1 MRPLKAAPDVAPDTA
16 PKAARPDVARRDPA
30 PSRWGYRYQRLMLT
44 PGFRKLLR
52 VGVPMLIA
60 GGLVA
65 GWTARD
71 ANRQMIADAYRDM
84 KSQIQQRD
92 EFMVKLMALDGADDA
107 LAADIRTVLPIEFP
121 VSSFDLD
128 LEEMRQTVAALP
140 AVADVS
146 LRVRPGG
153 LLQVNVRQRQ
163 PVAVFR
169 APDGLRLID
178 RDGVLIQ
185 SITARADR
193 SDLPLITG
201 DGARKA
207 LDEGLAIYS
216 AAGPLAPRMR
226 GVVRMGE
233 RRWDVVLDNGQ
244 RILLPTSG
252 AVTAF
257 ERVVAI
263 NEAQE
268 LLERDVAVVD
278 MRHPD
283 RPTIRL
289 SEQAVAHLRRIN
301 GVEEQ

>member
-1 MRPLKAAPDVAPDTA
+1 MRPLKAQRPDTT
-16 PKAARPDVARRDPA
+16 RRDPA

-52 VGVPMLIA
+52 VGVPLLIV

-71 ANRQMIADAYRDM
+71 ANRQMIADAYSDM

-92 EFMVKLMALDGADDA
+92 EFMVKLMAVDGADDA
-107 LAADIRTVLPIEFP
+107 LSADIRMVLPLEFP

-128 LEEMRQTVAALP
+128 LEEMRQTVEALP

-153 LLQVNVRQRQ
+153 MLQVNVDQRQ

-169 APDGLRLID
+169 VPDGLRLID
-178 RDGVLIQ
+178 QDGVLIQ

-201 DGARKA
+201 DGARDA
-207 LDEGLAIYS
+207 LDEGLELYS
-216 AAGPLAPRMR
+216 VAGPLAPRMR

-233 RRWDVVLDNGQ
+233 RRWDVILDNGQ
-244 RILLPTSG
+244 RILLPANG

-257 ERVVAI
+257 DRVVAI
-263 NEAQE
+263 NEAQD

-289 SEQAVAHLRRIN
+289 NEQAVAHLRQIS

>member
-1 MRPLKAAPDVAPDTA
+1 MRPLKAEREQAP
-16 PKAARPDVARRDPA
+16 RRDPA
-30 PSRWGYRYQRLMLT
+30 PSKWGYRYQRLMLT

-52 VGVPMLIA
+52 VGLPTLVI

-65 GWTARD
+65 GWIAREP
-71 ANRQMIADAYRDM
+71 NRQMVADAYADM

-92 EFMVKLMALDGADDA
+92 EFMVNLMAVDGADET
-107 LAADIRTVLPIEFP
+107 LSGDIRTVLPVEFP
-121 VSSFDLD
+121 ISSFDLD

-140 AVADVS
+140 AVAEAS

-153 LLQVNVRQRQ
+153 ILQVNVTQRQ

-169 APDGLRLID
+169 GPDGLKLID

-185 SITARADR
+185 SIIARADR
-193 SDLPLITG
+193 PDLPLITG
-201 DGARKA
+201 DGAREA
-207 LDEGLAIYS
+207 LEEGLAIY
-216 AAGPLAPRMR
+216 AVAGPLSAKMR

-233 RRWDVVLDNGQ
+233 RRWDVVLDSGQ
-244 RILLPTSG
+244 RVLLPTHDP
-252 AVTAF
+252 VMAF
-257 ERVVAI
+257 ERVVAL

-283 RPTIRL
+283 RPTIRMN
-289 SEQAVAHLRRIN
+289 EQAVANLRQTSAPQ
-301 GVEEQ
+301 E